1 MSKKTE
7 IPDLISEKRCRQD
20 ELIGELKSGQTAP
33 YIWRRDDCRRSGAC
47 A

>member
-33 YIWRRDDCRRSGAC
+33 YIYIYMAQG
-47 A
+47 